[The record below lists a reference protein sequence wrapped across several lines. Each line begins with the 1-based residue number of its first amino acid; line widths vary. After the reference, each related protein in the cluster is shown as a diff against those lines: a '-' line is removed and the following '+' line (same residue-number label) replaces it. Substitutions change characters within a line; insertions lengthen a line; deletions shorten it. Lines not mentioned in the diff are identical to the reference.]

1 MSLVRKL
8 QVEVERT
15 LKRIDEG
22 LKDFDDLYD
31 KVAGVDGAA
40 QKQRLEGDLKTE
52 IKKLQKLRDQVKTWA
67 AGPEIKNKQQL
78 TEAREKIERR
88 MEAFKVVER
97 ETKTKAYSKEG
108 LARTQALSEEERRKL
123 KAREWVQDAVSKLGD
138 QLDELEAELEVLAE
152 AGGGGGGGA
161 RGKKDKETAARL
173 ESVVASH
180 RLHVDKLEALT
191 RLLDRGDVKPEEVRV
206 AASVGSSRGV
216 GSGRVGPSR
225 VESIGGGGRE
235 RALRHPPAHQLP
247 PVPLTTLAPTH
258 IRPRPRARPS
268 TPNER
273 THATIHTH
281 SLTGRR
287 GAGGR

>member
-206 AASVGSSRGV
+206 WPAASVGA
-216 GSGRVGPSR
+216 GRVEPAR
-225 VESIGGGGRE
+225 FESSQTSPRSIGGGRE
-235 RALRHPPAHQLP
+235 RAPRHPPATNSCP
-247 PVPLTTLAPTH
+247 
-258 IRPRPRARPS
+258 
-268 TPNER
+268 TPNYTHTHTLTR
-273 THATIHTH
+273 APALPLQTHATIHRSTRC
-281 SLTGRR
+281 RR
-287 GAGGR
+287 T

>member
-1 MSLVRKL
+1 M
-8 QVEVERT
+8 ERT

-152 AGGGGGGGA
+152 AGGGGGGA

-191 RLLDRGDVKPEEVRV
+191 RLLDRGDVKPEEVRDDACV
-206 AASVGSSRGV
+206 VGPAWPAAASVASAGLSRADRA
-216 GSGRVGPSR
+216 RVDR
-225 VESIGGGGRE
+225 RRRGRE
-235 RALRHPPAHQLP
+235 RALAPPAADSRRRLP
-247 PVPLTTLAPTH
+247 PDLPNHPRTRALSHTLN
-258 IRPRPRARPS
+258 RS
-268 TPNER
+268 TRCRR
-273 THATIHTH
+273 T
-281 SLTGRR
+281 
-287 GAGGR
+287 

>member
-138 QLDELEAELEVLAE
+138 QLDELEGELEALAE
-152 AGGGGGGGA
+152 AAGRRFG
-161 RGKKDKETAARL
+161 
-173 ESVVASH
+173 
-180 RLHVDKLEALT
+180 
-191 RLLDRGDVKPEEVRV
+191 GDVADRQSRTATRKT
-206 AASVGSSRGV
+206 AVGDQGA
-216 GSGRVGPSR
+216 GFAQPLGFQIAGR
-225 VESIGGGGRE
+225 IQQF
-235 RALRHPPAHQLP
+235 LH
-247 PVPLTTLAPTH
+247 
-258 IRPRPRARPS
+258 PRA
-268 TPNER
+268 
-273 THATIHTH
+273 ATWTFISNDDDISRLDLVTEDRAD
-281 SLTGRR
+281 SIILTFIDLRDPRKHQDRRIDAGRLNDAAILSDVAIEHR
-287 GAGGR
+287 

>member
-1 MSLVRKL
+1 MRKL

-31 KVAGVDGAA
+31 KVAGADGA

-88 MEAFKVVER
+88 MECFKVVER

-123 KAREWVQDAVSKLGD
+123 KAREWMQDAVSKLGD
-138 QLDELEAELEVLAE
+138 QLEELEAEQEALAE
-152 AGGGGGGGA
+152 AY
-161 RGKKDKETAARL
+161 
-173 ESVVASH
+173 
-180 RLHVDKLEALT
+180 
-191 RLLDRGDVKPEEVRV
+191 
-206 AASVGSSRGV
+206 
-216 GSGRVGPSR
+216 GSG
-225 VESIGGGGRE
+225 GR
-235 RALRHPPAHQLP
+235 A
-247 PVPLTTLAPTH
+247 
-258 IRPRPRARPS
+258 S
-268 TPNER
+268 
-273 THATIHTH
+273 
-281 SLTGRR
+281 
-287 GAGGR
+287 